1 MYTPIG
7 HSNGN
12 ILILQVNSYIY
23 ILKRKYRCLDLNA
36 IGNGDDGK
44 SCPRRVRN
52 TFFLMIVDND

>member
-7 HSNGN
+7 HSNAN
-12 ILILQVNSYIY
+12 ILILQLNSYIY
-23 ILKRKYRCLDLNA
+23 ILKRKYGCLDLNA

-52 TFFLMIVDND
+52 TFF